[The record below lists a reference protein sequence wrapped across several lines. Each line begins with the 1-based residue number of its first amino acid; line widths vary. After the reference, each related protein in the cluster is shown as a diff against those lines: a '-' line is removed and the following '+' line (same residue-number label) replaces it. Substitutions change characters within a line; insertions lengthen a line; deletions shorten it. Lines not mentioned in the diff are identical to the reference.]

1 MILEYRSRKEF
12 QHKDKTVQVCDD
24 VCYQMFRLQQAMKA
38 GDKDEILLF
47 FEQYFTDE
55 EEKENINKM
64 KVIEEEKQHK
74 FKNRGVHN
82 KVLNS
87 KREELKLDDLMTFST
102 QRQVIGV
109 VVSNWVWDI
118 ENTKFLSNNRVK
130 AKQQFQISP
139 DNRQIYIKE
148 DEYIFRNIFGNVSFN
163 EGIHYWEIVADA
175 RTEHELKIG
184 VSKINNMEDC
194 PEYQQQMKKLEEKH
208 TQELQ
213 FSIEMSEGNQ
223 TMRDQMLSQ

>member
-12 QHKDKTVQVCDD
+12 QHKDKTIQVCDD

-55 EEKENINKM
+55 EEMENIKQR
-64 KVIEEEKQHK
+64 KVKEEEQQQKYKH
-74 FKNRGVHN
+74 R
-82 KVLNS
+82 NS
-87 KREELKLDDLMTFST
+87 NAGHHSALKTKREELKLDDLITFST

-109 VVSNWVWDI
+109 VISNWNWNV
-118 ENTKFLSNNRVK
+118 ENTVFKKLPGKKS
-130 AKQQFQISP
+130 KQLIEVSP
-139 DNRQIYIKE
+139 DCRTIYLKE
-148 DEYIFRNIFGNVSFN
+148 DEYIFRNLFGNVGFT

-184 VSKINNMEDC
+184 ISGINNMEEC
-194 PEYQQQMKKLEEKH
+194 AEYQ
-208 TQELQ
+208 
-213 FSIEMSEGNQ
+213 NQ
-223 TMRDQMLSQ
+223 LK